1 MAKGDYKDST
11 RKSSYRTLVKTNR
24 DSKVSVA
31 SSDKRSRAELLDMVE
46 ELFETKAS
54 GITAERLRAFLHMLV
69 MSSKNSTDDR

>member
-46 ELFETKAS
+46 ELFETKAG